1 MADKFLP
8 TGLTEE
14 HVALRDMVRDF
25 VDRRVMPIASELE
38 KKNQYPDELIDE
50 LASIGMFGIT
60 VSEEYGGS
68 DVDYVSYGLIF
79 EELARG
85 WMALASLVYTT
96 SSVGYLISEFGTDDQ
111 KKRFLPG
118 IVAGKRMG
126 AMGLTEPSVGSDL
139 KNLATTAIREGDTY
153 VVNGN
158 KIYITHARHG
168 NPIALMVKTDPTV
181 QPAHRGGISILL
193 LEQGT
198 PGFSFGSDFDKLGH
212 RGLELCDLR
221 FDDARVPVD
230 NLLGNAE
237 GNGFYQIMAALD
249 RGRIY
254 MAAASTGMARAALE
268 TAIEYAKNR
277 EAFGAPIAQH
287 QAIQLKIA
295 NMWMSV
301 RASRLLYIDAART
314 TDATGRASVE
324 SGGAKVFAAE
334 AGLAATYDAMQVL
347 GGYGYVTDF
356 PVERYFRDSALMP
369 IGEGTDDIIRIAM
382 AKELLK

>member
-1 MADKFLP
+1 MAEKFLP
-8 TGLTEE
+8 TGLTDE
-14 HVALRDMVRDF
+14 HVALRDTVRDF
-25 VDRRVMPIASELE
+25 VNRRVIPIATELE

-60 VSEEYGGS
+60 ASEEYGGS

-96 SSVGYLISEFGTDDQ
+96 STTAYLISQFGTNEQ
-111 KKRFLPG
+111 KQRFLPD

-126 AMGLTEPSVGSDL
+126 AMALTEPSVGSDL
-139 KNLATTAIREGDTY
+139 KNLATTAVLNEGMY

-168 NPIALMVKTDPTV
+168 NPIALLVKTDPKA

-193 LEQGT
+193 VEQGT
-198 PGFSFGSDFDKLGH
+198 EGFTFGSDFDKLGH

-221 FDDARVPVD
+221 FDDARVPSE
-230 NLLGNAE
+230 NLLGTRE
-237 GNGFYQIMAALD
+237 GEGFYQMMGALD

-268 TAIEYAKNR
+268 SAIEYAKQR
-277 EAFGAPIAQH
+277 EAFGVPIAQH

-301 RASRLLYIDAART
+301 HASRLMYIDAART
-314 TDATGRASVE
+314 TDGRGRASVE

-334 AGLAATYDAMQVL
+334 AGLATTYDAMQVF

-382 AKELLK
+382 AKEILK

>member
-8 TGLTEE
+8 TGLTDE

-25 VDRRVMPIASELE
+25 VDRRVIPIASELE
-38 KKNQYPDELIDE
+38 KKNEYPDDLIDE
-50 LASIGMFGIT
+50 LASIGMFGIC

-96 SSVGYLISEFGTDDQ
+96 SSVAYLISTYGTDEQ
-111 KKRFLPG
+111 KQRFLPD

-126 AMGLTEPSVGSDL
+126 AMALTEPSVGSDL
-139 KNLATTAIREGDTY
+139 KNLATTAVRDGEHY
-153 VVNGN
+153 RVNGN
-158 KIYITHARHG
+158 KIFITHARHG

-181 QPAHRGGISILL
+181 EPAHRGGISLL
-193 LEQGT
+193 LIEQGT
-198 PGFSFGSDFDKLGH
+198 EGFSFGSDFDKLGH

-221 FDDARVPVD
+221 FDDAIVPAS
-230 NLLGNAE
+230 NLLGVDE
-237 GNGFYQIMAALD
+237 GKGFYQMMGALD

-254 MAAASTGMARAALE
+254 MAAASTGMARATLE
-268 TAIEYAKNR
+268 TAIEYAKQR
-277 EAFGAPIAQH
+277 EAFGSPIAQH
-287 QAIQLKIA
+287 QAIQLKIS
-295 NMWMSV
+295 NMWMSIN
-301 RASRLLYIDAART
+301 ASRLMYIDAARI

-324 SGGAKVFAAE
+324 SGAAKVFATE

-347 GGYGYVTDF
+347 GGYGYVSDF
-356 PVERYFRDSALMP
+356 TIERHFRDSALMP
-369 IGEGTDDIIRIAM
+369 IGEGTNDIIRIAM
-382 AKELLK
+382 AKDLLK